1 MVPARPPSTNPSP
14 VPNLSDERITVRPA
28 VGEGD
33 LDAEAHAAERREA
46 EFLEADLRGGADPHG
61 GADAGRGTGVR
72 NDAEKSPE
80 DLVDPGNGSRGPS
93 CPVVESDGR
102 IVPAGLLD
110 EEELTDALLEH
121 PPEPGEDAGAETEH
135 ATLTDLRLTPA
146 QAARLTA
153 WCGVVLAVLA
163 VFGVLYWAR
172 AVFLPIAAAMIL
184 NFLLEPLVRGLG
196 TLRVGKL
203 WLPPPIA
210 ALVVLLGAG
219 LVLAGVG
226 SLIYPAVQAQL
237 AEAPAMIRDVQ
248 REFAPALSAIE
259 RLESSADAT
268 QQSAAAADPIEGED
282 PTDVSLTPAGFADG
296 MLTATLELGTLL
308 FATFILLYFLL
319 AAGDEFARKCVEV
332 TPRLEDKVEV
342 VALIKDAQRGIST
355 YLLTITAINCG
366 LGVAIGVS
374 LYLLGMPNPIL
385 WGAMATLLNFIPYF
399 GAIVG
404 AIAVGLVAFS
414 SMPDTPGYALL
425 IPAVYFSWTTIE
437 GNFVTPSIL
446 GYKLNLN
453 APVIF
458 AWLLLWGWMWGVPGV
473 LLGVPMLAAL
483 KIACDHIPVL
493 RPVGK
498 FLVG

>member
-1 MVPARPPSTNPSP
+1 MNSLADTPDDDPGAPAAR
-14 VPNLSDERITVRPA
+14 
-28 VGEGD
+28 
-33 LDAEAHAAERREA
+33 
-46 EFLEADLRGGADPHG
+46 ADRV
-61 GADAGRGTGVR
+61 GVR
-72 NDAEKSPE
+72 NPAEKSA
-80 DLVDPGNGSRGPS
+80 DVLVEPGGGGVGPH
-93 CPVVESDGR
+93 CPVVESEGR

-121 PPEPGEDAGAETEH
+121 PPEPSDDVGAETDH
-135 ATLTDLRLTPA
+135 ATLSDLRMTSG
-146 QAARLTA
+146 QAVRITA
-153 WCGVVLAVLA
+153 WCGVLLGVLAS
-163 VFGVLYWAR
+163 FGVLYWAR

-196 TLRVGKL
+196 KLRVGKL
-203 WLPPPIA
+203 WLPPPLA
-210 ALVVLLGAG
+210 AMVVLLGVG
-219 LVLAGVG
+219 LVLAALGTA
-226 SLIYPAVQAQL
+226 LYPAVQAQL
-237 AEAPAMIRDVQ
+237 ADAPDMIREVQ
-248 REFAPALSAIE
+248 REFAPMLSAVE
-259 RLESSADAT
+259 KLEGSAEATKASAADANPVE
-268 QQSAAAADPIEGED
+268 AEEPAE
-282 PTDVSLTPAGFADG
+282 VSLTPTGFADG
-296 MLTATLELGTLL
+296 VLSATLEFGTLL

-374 LYLLGMPNPIL
+374 LYFLGMPNPVL
-385 WGAMATLLNFIPYF
+385 WGVMATLLNFVPYF
-399 GAIVG
+399 GAIAG
-404 AIAVGLVAFS
+404 AIAVGLVAFGVMDS
-414 SMPDTPGYALL
+414 PGYALL

-437 GNFVTPSIL
+437 GNFVTPSVL

-458 AWLLLWGWMWGVPGV
+458 TWLLLWGWMWGVPGV

-483 KIACDHIPVL
+483 KIACDHVPVL
-493 RPVGK
+493 RPIGK